1 MVLGESL
8 RSQGSAIAQRLRKA
22 GRRVDLVLEAK
33 KMKWVFKVRVPV
45 CACCCI
51 CPTSASCTPGTGT
64 SSLQA
69 SSACIPLLVRL
80 CTALGC
86 HLLICAILSCSKQSA
101 VGLSA

>member
-45 CACCCI
+45 CALLHPPYQRLLYPWHRHQPI
-51 CPTSASCTPGTGT
+51 ASNHCMHPC
-64 SSLQA
+64 S
-69 SSACIPLLVRL
+69 LLVGL
-80 CTALGC
+80 CTAC
-86 HLLICAILSCSKQSA
+86 CQLLMCAISSCSKQSA
-101 VGLSA
+101 VVLSA